1 MNVDV
6 PYTRSFS
13 SEPFGLGVYLLG
25 AMLDHS
31 CVPNCSLWFSGREVA
46 VIATKEIPVGNLTKN
61 AFISYINIME
71 DTKTRQEQLQKN
83 WFFTCKCALCRDTK

>member
-1 MNVDV
+1 M
-6 PYTRSFS
+6 
-13 SEPFGLGVYLLG
+13 
-25 AMLDHS
+25 
-31 CVPNCSLWFSGREVA
+31 A